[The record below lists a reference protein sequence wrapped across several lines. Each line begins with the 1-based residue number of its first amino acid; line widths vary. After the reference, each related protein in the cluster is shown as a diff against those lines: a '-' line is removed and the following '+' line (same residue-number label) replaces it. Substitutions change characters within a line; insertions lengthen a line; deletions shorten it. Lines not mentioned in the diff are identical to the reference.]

1 MTRLKLKVFTAVFCC
16 GLWSHAQ
23 IKIGD
28 HPEQIAPGS
37 VLELESE
44 ERVLVIT
51 RVSTGQM
58 NEISPLAGALA
69 FNTDTGCI
77 HFFDGAAWRNLCESP
92 GLLLSAEPKVN
103 PFPTLLLTPDEAGLH
118 LEVSEISG
126 EQVADFSIGPDDLKN
141 GAVTAEKLDSLSVGD
156 AAMDYGAITLNDFE
170 NDAGYVRREEL
181 VSQDPGNSL
190 AERRGVFYDDSDLR
204 TAVEQLASDF
214 EKDLDRDA
222 ANELQQLTLAN
233 GLLSIS
239 DGNSVDLSPVLG
251 TGTDSQNLLGAGLS
265 GTTLKIDIERGASV
279 SVDLD
284 PGFVSETEW
293 ADFLATDRDLDPA
306 NELQTISSS
315 DGSVRITPAGKDFD
329 LSVSG
334 GGTDDQDLTSATL
347 TGTALTISIENG
359 ASVTA
364 DLSALAT
371 DAELAALPLDDA
383 DADPANELQT
393 ISSSDGSVR
402 ITPSGKDFDLSVSG
416 GGTDDQD
423 LTSATL
429 TGTDLTISI
438 ENGASVT
445 ADLSALAT
453 DAELAALPLEDAD
466 ADPTNEL
473 QTISSSDGSVRI
485 TPSGKDFD
493 LSVSGGGTD
502 DQDLTSATLAGT
514 DLTISIE
521 NGASV
526 TADLSA
532 LATDAELA
540 ALPLDD
546 ADADPANELQM
557 ISSSDGSVR
566 ITPAGKDFDLSVS
579 GGGTDDQDLTS
590 ATLAGTDLTI
600 SIENGASVTADLSA
614 LATDAE
620 LAALPLDDADADP
633 ANELQ
638 SLSSPDGSVT
648 VQRIG
653 NDYELSVAAAGAG
666 SNLANS
672 NLIQTG
678 GDRVYDLAGQNLSI
692 DGSGSVGIGTLSP
705 QSKLHVSGQI
715 RSSGYANSNGVVG
728 EPSYAFTNDSDT
740 GMWRGSRV
748 NYLRFSTGGVEA
760 LTIDPNQNVGIGVDS
775 PTERLEVAGNIL
787 ASGSVTPDYVFDTYY
802 GGGSAG
808 IPSYKFRKLEEVEAY
823 LRRHR
828 HLPGVPSAREVAKA
842 GGILVNRATEVNL
855 EKIEEL
861 YLYLLE
867 QQQQLRSLQNE
878 YKLLAS
884 QVRSLKK
891 QNPVQP

>member
-44 ERVLVIT
+44 KRVLVIT

-126 EQVADFSIGPDDLKN
+126 EQVADFSIGRDDLKN

-156 AAMDYGAITLNDFE
+156 AAMDYGAITLNDFK

-190 AERRGVFYDDSDLR
+190 AERGGVFYDDSDLR
-204 TAVEQLASDF
+204 TAVEKLASDF

-265 GTTLKIDIERGASV
+265 GTTLEIDIERGASV

-293 ADFLATDRDLDPA
+293 ADFRATDRDLDPA
-306 NELQTISSS
+306 
-315 DGSVRITPAGKDFD
+315 
-329 LSVSG
+329 
-334 GGTDDQDLTSATL
+334 
-347 TGTALTISIENG
+347 
-359 ASVTA
+359 
-364 DLSALAT
+364 
-371 DAELAALPLDDA
+371 
-383 DADPANELQT
+383 
-393 ISSSDGSVR
+393 
-402 ITPSGKDFDLSVSG
+402 
-416 GGTDDQD
+416 
-423 LTSATL
+423 
-429 TGTDLTISI
+429 
-438 ENGASVT
+438 
-445 ADLSALAT
+445 
-453 DAELAALPLEDAD
+453 
-466 ADPTNEL
+466 NEL

-521 NGASV
+521 NGAAV

-546 ADADPANELQM
+546 ADADP
-557 ISSSDGSVR
+557 
-566 ITPAGKDFDLSVS
+566 T
-579 GGGTDDQDLTS
+579 
-590 ATLAGTDLTI
+590 
-600 SIENGASVTADLSA
+600 
-614 LATDAE
+614 
-620 LAALPLDDADADP
+620 
-633 ANELQ
+633 NELQ
-638 SLSSPDGSVT
+638 SLSSPDGSLT

-653 NDYELSVAAAGAG
+653 NDYELSVTAAGAG

-678 GDRVYDLAGQNLSI
+678 GDRVYDLAGQNLSF

-808 IPSYKFRKLEEVEAY
+808 APSYKFRKLEEVEAY

-884 QVRSLKK
+884 QVLSLKK